1 MTQRGAGGVVPV
13 TLPGR
18 IVALIWM
25 VVSVIAVA
33 VFTAGLTSALTTKR
47 LQGTVTRMADLAS
60 VRVGVVRGTAEE
72 ERLRQIRI
80 PFAVVS
86 NVQEGFEELQQERLD
101 ALVYD
106 RPILAWLIKR
116 GGARS
121 IELADLTFAP
131 QDYVIAIRD
140 GSELRRRI
148 DVALL
153 QALHSDWWKA
163 NLARYLGSSADNCQ
177 MAQC

>member
-60 VRVGVVRGTAEE
+60 VRVWVVPGDLRGGTA
-72 ERLRQIRI
+72 
-80 PFAVVS
+80 PSNADTFAVVS

-153 QALHSDWWKA
+153 AGSSVDWWKE